1 MSIIN
6 RGEVVSLVS
15 KTAFSVPGR
24 RDADHQHHP
33 KIIPYIMDIFLNMTE
48 KNVLHLLLLV
58 VGCFIVT
65 LVLFDLCDPTGTSY
79 HNWLVG
85 KANDH
90 SKSKF
95 SHPVTYTSD
104 KKKSDDKKSK

>member
-1 MSIIN
+1 
-6 RGEVVSLVS
+6 
-15 KTAFSVPGR
+15 
-24 RDADHQHHP
+24 
-33 KIIPYIMDIFLNMTE
+33 MDIFLNMTE
-48 KNVLHLLLLV
+48 KNVLHLHLLV

-65 LVLFDLCDPTGTSY
+65 LVLYDLCDPTGTSY

>member
-1 MSIIN
+1 M
-6 RGEVVSLVS
+6 VSLFS
-15 KTAFSVPGR
+15 KTAFATILPSTS
-24 RDADHQHHP
+24 P
-33 KIIPYIMDIFLNMTE
+33 KNYSIMDIFLNMTE

>member
-1 MSIIN
+1 
-6 RGEVVSLVS
+6 VVSLVS
-15 KTAFSVPGR
+15 KTAFELLTIKTS
-24 RDADHQHHP
+24 P
-33 KIIPYIMDIFLNMTE
+33 KNYSIMDIFLNMTE

>member
-1 MSIIN
+1 M
-6 RGEVVSLVS
+6 VSLVS
-15 KTAFSVPGR
+15 KTAFELLTINILVP
-24 RDADHQHHP
+24 
-33 KIIPYIMDIFLNMTE
+33 KNYSIMDIFLNMTE